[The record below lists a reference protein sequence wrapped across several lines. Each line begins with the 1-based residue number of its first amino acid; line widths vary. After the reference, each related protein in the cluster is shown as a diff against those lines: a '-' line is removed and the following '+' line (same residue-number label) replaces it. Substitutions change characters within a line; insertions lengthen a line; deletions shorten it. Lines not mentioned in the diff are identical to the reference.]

1 MLIHPCLVSVNA
13 GGLYVKI
20 PIKRNIYLY
29 FIPRQL
35 NGLDF
40 SDAAGVAN
48 VNEWVSG
55 ISEVGGA

>member
-1 MLIHPCLVSVNA
+1 MSVNA

-35 NGLDF
+35 NGLDL
-40 SDAAGVAN
+40 SDAAA
-48 VNEWVSG
+48 VSEQTKG
-55 ISEVGGA
+55 TEVKECD